1 MSKHL
6 KVNRINN
13 SNKKSPSCMAGAILF
28 LLLMLLWGFIGG
40 FSLKPLEIAAEEE
53 NINLQGL
60 GYKILALVLP
70 LQNLSESSNINSSD
84 MFNSLVVSF
93 LPFKA
98 NVAFASDM
106 FLSEK
111 QEKQEVMAIL
121 PDKKG
126 LVFLNE
132 YKEKGKLDKDKPLVG
147 VYSSH
152 SAETYVPYAGAA
164 KLAGKHGGVYEA
176 SETVIKALKQY
187 NIAALID
194 ETIHDYPDWSKS
206 YSNSL
211 KTASRLMQD
220 NPSIRV
226 LIDMHRDAGLTKK
239 MTTCTVNGKCAAR
252 IMLVVGSNKRSNH
265 PNWEVNKSFAEEI
278 GKTMEEMYPGLLR
291 AVKVQ
296 DGRYN
301 QHVFTGAILVEMG
314 STENTIE
321 EVKYSSVLLAD
332 VLAKI
337 LLKP

>member
-1 MSKHL
+1 
-6 KVNRINN
+6 
-13 SNKKSPSCMAGAILF
+13 
-28 LLLMLLWGFIGG
+28 
-40 FSLKPLEIAAEEE
+40 
-53 NINLQGL
+53 
-60 GYKILALVLP
+60 
-70 LQNLSESSNINSSD
+70 
-84 MFNSLVVSF
+84 
-93 LPFKA
+93 
-98 NVAFASDM
+98 
-106 FLSEK
+106 
-111 QEKQEVMAIL
+111 
-121 PDKKG
+121 
-126 LVFLNE
+126 
-132 YKEKGKLDKDKPLVG
+132 
-147 VYSSH
+147 
-152 SAETYVPYAGAA
+152 
-164 KLAGKHGGVYEA
+164 
-176 SETVIKALKQY
+176 
-187 NIAALID
+187 
-194 ETIHDYPDWSKS
+194 
-206 YSNSL
+206 
-211 KTASRLMQD
+211 MQD